1 MSNIVLSSSLLETSI
16 IYNRDFYRLSSY
28 YPQIKPLLA
37 TIRASSLSLFETSN
51 IQYRDIWDIDNS
63 LRQTIYQRLSEL
75 HNYLSLRNAL
85 SMILTSNYS
94 TCTVRIRH
102 WKFSQ
107 KILILVFILLS
118 YFISPKYQWSSIRV
132 EIVAWLRSQ
141 LLLMIALFTRTQSSF
156 FLDLVG
162 YRSQNEG

>member
-51 IQYRDIWDIDNS
+51 IQYRDIWDIDNF
-63 LRQTIYQRLSEL
+63 LRQNIYQRLSEL

-107 KILILVFILLS
+107 KILILVFIWLS
-118 YFISPKYQWSSIRV
+118 YFISPKYQWLRLELKS
-132 EIVAWLRSQ
+132 WLDWD
-141 LLLMIALFTRTQSSF
+141 LNY
-156 FLDLVG
+156 FLW
-162 YRSQNEG
+162 